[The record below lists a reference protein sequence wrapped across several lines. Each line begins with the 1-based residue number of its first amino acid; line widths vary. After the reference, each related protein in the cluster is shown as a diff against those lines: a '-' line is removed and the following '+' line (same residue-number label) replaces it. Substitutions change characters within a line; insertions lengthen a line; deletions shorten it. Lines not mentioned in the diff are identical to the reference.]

1 MYKSRLQELCHQKS
15 WSLPTYATSKE
26 GPDHNPCFKG
36 TVSINGVD
44 FRTIDSA
51 KSSKEAQNMAA
62 KLAFEH
68 FTTAGSFDVA
78 AAFLP
83 LSLAGPSNGIG
94 ELNNT
99 PNPKAALE
107 QKNQEMTT
115 NSHADRN
122 GLNFREDRELT
133 EMQYIY
139 KSQLQNLAQKRNL
152 SLPVYSSLRDGQPH
166 CLRFKATVM
175 VDGQTFE
182 SPDFFSTLREAEH
195 AAAKVALAS
204 LSAGDQED
212 DAGFC
217 KNLLQELAQK
227 EGFSL
232 PVYKTVRSGL
242 PHLPTFFSTV
252 EIEGEVFSGKAAKTK
267 KQAEM
272 IAAKVAWSC
281 LKERASKRIHAHLS
295 IGCKTQDAPGSASSI
310 LQSTFSAD
318 SLQNPGPRA
327 NLLPTWSTE
336 SVGDNGGI
344 TDRDQQ
350 DASSSE
356 PSDRDKTHIYQ
367 WTQPLSELHIEAMP
381 KCKEPSSPAKP
392 LLKSRESSPSTD
404 TIYSRLRDPFPAE
417 PLHLEDGMSSSTP
430 SECSEPSVT
439 DLTSVPAVGRSSP
452 LVLGSRIRVYPRG
465 TNMKLPE
472 GVILLPIS
480 DDKWVAARLECA
492 KAK

>member
-281 LKERASKRIHAHLS
+281 LKEH
-295 IGCKTQDAPGSASSI
+295 
-310 LQSTFSAD
+310 
-318 SLQNPGPRA
+318 
-327 NLLPTWSTE
+327 
-336 SVGDNGGI
+336 
-344 TDRDQQ
+344 RDQQ